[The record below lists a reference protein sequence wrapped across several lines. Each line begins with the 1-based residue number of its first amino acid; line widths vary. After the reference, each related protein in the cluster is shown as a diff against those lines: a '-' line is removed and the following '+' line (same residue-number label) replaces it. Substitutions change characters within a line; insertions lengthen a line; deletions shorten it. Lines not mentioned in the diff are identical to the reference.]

1 MRHKNR
7 NALPFSLKHC
17 CFAILM
23 LLVTSFFSTAAG
35 ADISTDVDNPFAS
48 YPSLLLDEEML
59 LITQHGTG
67 SAADA
72 FLPNS
77 ANFDN
82 GDWKNLSDRHPSWTS
97 RPRTY
102 NDRIGDD
109 MIIVR
114 NNQNKAFLAQAWAE
128 PSSAAAANPY
138 IAVSITPVDQNGLK
152 SEAASF
158 SRPVGDGNG
167 VALAAADFTGD
178 GATELIAGYRGSG
191 GSPGFL
197 IAYASDDPEPV
208 YQDISG
214 VPNVHQSS
222 GLRIAAGDVNGDGRT
237 EVAAL
242 YVSTDGKLTAALFS
256 VDEQLRIS
264 ALGSTSLD
272 TGPTN
277 SRYYSTDNFD
287 IAFADWNGTGNA
299 MLLCGTYKDSD
310 WSVQLRLL
318 NVDLAS
324 MTFTTDLSQKISRSG
339 EVEIARVR
347 MKGADIDGDGI
358 DELIAA
364 FAHGMNIFVPP
375 GVHLQVFYR
384 TPYQEPP
391 SGYAS
396 AYYPI
401 TYANLSD
408 GKDFDLKTGSFTGK
422 LYPSSAT
429 RTTSQPVVALRSS
442 KNTRLMLFTMARSGD
457 TASIHNPSTLDLG
470 TSDAHH
476 LVTGDLDADSM
487 LLGTPTHIT
496 LANHVT
502 PLLFLNE
509 PPKHIDPDASG
520 TVTNYSRFS
529 EMFIQYAQS
538 ETESSETTNTLDVD
552 SNLGG
557 SLSVE
562 AETGT
567 NLEVVSASDKEKLT
581 ISASVGKKYDDIK
594 KNFTSQSTSLT
605 GQTNRDDFVLYRCHT
620 IDIWRYPILGWQR
633 VPVGGTS
640 PGQTFYQVVIPRGNA
655 EDEAVHL
662 IAGRNV
668 DWYHPFHMNGNVLS
682 YPSAGAQIPGFS
694 DSNLL
699 SGLVTL
705 DVGGGNS
712 AKRTIEWS
720 SSTSEESVKSLTVS
734 MGLDFEAQFS
744 AGITGKV
751 LNESEKVTLDVHM
764 DRRSTSSSASKTSVT
779 KDNAFDVEVPSI
791 SSVLGYSITPLMY
804 KTDGGVLKTPH
815 LVGGI
820 SDQIPWTALYGS
832 APDPALNLP
841 MIWMF
846 QSVNHPT
853 EDETWEWV
861 DDETQNPYAR
871 KIRGIF
877 FRDADGMDLGTALPL
892 GDTATIAVRVH
903 NFSLVNCPP
912 TTVRLE
918 AATYDPAANTT
929 GTPFLLGT
937 VQTPLIFKWGATSPN
952 WEEITLDWDTSSLSK
967 GNYRVFVTLNP
978 DDAVSEL
985 PGRAL
990 DETFDN
996 NQGWY
1001 DIFVYMKDSSTS
1013 TTAIQAISKGNSII
1027 SDGEF
1032 LNLRANSLTFSP
1044 HENNAFFE
1052 VNEPVTFLANI
1063 VNESS
1068 RAIRAISVFFFEG
1081 DPAAGGN
1088 AFAERKIPG
1097 ILPGESY
1104 NLVLRHAFIT
1114 PGMREVSIRI
1124 HPKPGETS
1132 LDDNTARILVPVRR
1146 EGESSGGCS
1155 TGGGISPVLL
1165 LLAGLIPLLKRA
1177 GGIRKDS

>member
-1 MRHKNR
+1 MHDAPKNS
-7 NALPFSLKHC
+7 LPLLSKRFGYAAPLLLLTIFLFS
-17 CFAILM
+17 ASASAD
-23 LLVTSFFSTAAG
+23 TPPAA
-35 ADISTDVDNPFAS
+35 DNPFAS
-48 YPSLLLDEEML
+48 HPSILLDEEML

-77 ANFDN
+77 ANFDD
-82 GDWKNLSDRHPSWTS
+82 GDWKRLNDSHSSWTS
-97 RPRTY
+97 RPPRTY
-102 NDRIGDD
+102 NDRIGDEMTILRTD
-109 MIIVR
+109 
-114 NNQNKAFLAQAWAE
+114 QNKAFLAQAWSFPA
-128 PSSAAAANPY
+128 PSADESPY
-138 IAVSITPVDQNGLK
+138 VAVSLTPVDNNGLK
-152 SEAASF
+152 NEAASF

-167 VALAAADFTGD
+167 VAVAAADFDGD

-191 GSPGFL
+191 GNPGFL
-197 IAYASDDPEPV
+197 IAYASDYPQPV
-208 YQDISG
+208 TLDVSG
-214 VPNVHQSS
+214 VPNVHQDS
-222 GLRIAAGDVNGDGRT
+222 GLRIAAGDANGDGIP
-237 EVAAL
+237 EIAAL

-256 VDEQLRIS
+256 VGSVDGQFQIS

-272 TGPTN
+272 TGPSSST
-277 SRYYSTDNFD
+277 YYSTDNFD
-287 IAFADWNGTGNA
+287 IAFADWNGGGNA

-310 WSVQLRLL
+310 QSVQLRLL
-318 NVDLAS
+318 SVDLQS
-324 MTFTTDLSQKISRSG
+324 MTFANELSQTISRSG
-339 EVEIARVR
+339 EVEISRIR
-347 MKGADIDGDGI
+347 MQGADMDGDGI

-364 FAHGMNIFVPP
+364 FAHGMNLFVPP

-384 TPYQEPP
+384 TPYQQPP

-401 TYANLSD
+401 TYNNLSN
-408 GKDFDLKTGSFTGK
+408 GKDFNLKTGSFTGK

-457 TASIHNPSTLDLG
+457 SASIHNPSTLDLA

-487 LLGTPTHIT
+487 LLGKPTHIT
-496 LANHVT
+496 LENHIT
-502 PLLFLNE
+502 PLLYLNE

-529 EMFIQYAQS
+529 EMFVQYAQS

-552 SNLGG
+552 SNIGG
-557 SLSVE
+557 SLSLESEV
-562 AETGT
+562 GT
-567 NLEVVSASDKEKLT
+567 NLEVVSASEKEKLT
-581 ISASVGKKYDDIK
+581 ISGSVGKKYENIK
-594 KNFTSQSTSLT
+594 KNFSSQSTSLT

-620 IDIWRYPILGWQR
+620 IDIWRYPILGWKR
-633 VPVGGTS
+633 VPVGATS
-640 PGQTFYQVVIPRGNA
+640 PGQAFYQAVIPRGNA

-668 DWYHPFHMNGNVLS
+668 DWYHPVHMNGNVLS
-682 YPSAGAQIPGFS
+682 YPSAGAQIPDFS
-694 DSNLL
+694 DDNLL

-705 DVGGGNS
+705 DVGGGNN

-720 SSTSEESVKSLTVS
+720 SDTSKESVKSLTVS
-734 MGLDFEAQFS
+734 MGMDFEAQFS
-744 AGITGKV
+744 AGVKGEV
-751 LNESEKVTLDVHM
+751 LNESAKVTLDVHM

-791 SSVLGYSITPLMY
+791 SSVLGYSVTPLMY
-804 KTDGGVLKTPH
+804 KTDDGVLKTPH

-853 EDETWEWV
+853 EDETWKWV

-871 KIRGIF
+871 RIRGIF
-877 FRDADGMDLGTALPL
+877 FRDAEGMDLGTALPL

-903 NFSLVNCPP
+903 NFSLADCAS
-912 TTVRLE
+912 TTVRFE
-918 AATYDPAANTT
+918 AATYDTDTNTT

-937 VQTPLIFKWGATSPN
+937 VQTPRINRWGATSPN
-952 WEEITLDWDTSSLSK
+952 WEEITFDWDTSSLSE

-978 DDAVSEL
+978 DGAVSEL

-990 DETFDN
+990 NEAFDN

-1001 DIFVYMKDSSTS
+1001 DIFVHQKDSAA
-1013 TTAIQAISKGNSII
+1013 TASLATKGLKA
-1027 SDGEF
+1027 ETLA
-1032 LNLRANSLTFSP
+1032 LNLKGGLSLG
-1044 HENNAFFE
+1044 NAPSNGKSFAPEESVLFRGSVSNAGDVSVRSIKVLFFD
-1052 VNEPVTFLANI
+1052 
-1063 VNESS
+1063 
-1068 RAIRAISVFFFEG
+1068 G
-1081 DPAAGGN
+1081 DPAKGGK
-1088 AFAERKIPG
+1088 AFAGKIVPG
-1097 ILPGESY
+1097 VLPGASY
-1104 NLVLRHAFIT
+1104 SLVVKHAFET
-1114 PGMREVSIRI
+1114 PGTHRVHMRIV
-1124 HPKPGETS
+1124 PKQGEFS
-1132 LDDNTARILVPVRR
+1132 SDDNTAVVAVQV
-1146 EGESSGGCS
+1146 GDAAESGGGCS
-1155 TGGGISPVLL
+1155 TGGAGMWSALL
-1165 LLAGLIPLLKRA
+1165 LLSGLLPAALRRKR
-1177 GGIRKDS
+1177 R